1 MMENESS
8 VNKLNEE
15 ISTVSEVKLD
25 DTPLTNNYDGF
36 KTPLM
41 EDISLSEENLNDKDK
56 SIEFYDANAESVSI
70 IKNKGLHLNTNHQIP
85 GSSIVHNAA
94 QVQPSVSHQDSI
106 KVLKDVVKKFVMTL
120 DDPVIN
126 SIERNTALTNIP
138 HIKVR
143 IVEPQKVGEGIS
155 AYVVYKLITTIHN
168 VPGVHQNEGEE
179 WHVIRRFSDFL
190 GLHEKLE
197 AKYSPLGYVVPPPPS
212 KSLLG
217 MTKLKI
223 GSKDD
228 TFSADFAE
236 RRRAALERY
245 INRTANHWCLMKDPC
260 LHEFLQAEGELP
272 RAVNTSSLSSNQV
285 MKMINRVASDIT
297 SKLALT
303 NIIKGS
309 SGEDSDHWFEDMQN
323 QIENLDSQM
332 RKLHAS
338 VDALVHHRKELS
350 TNTANFSK
358 SLAML
363 SNSEE
368 NSALSRALSQL
379 AQVEERLE
387 QITGSDILNLNPS
400 LQTDQF
406 STDTT
411 DLMVGLAHNDYFTLA
426 ETLNDYCHLVGIVK
440 RAFETRVRSAQKVSN
455 CRFQVDKKEK
465 EIHSLGNNGSGEN
478 GGRLRTEHKEW
489 EDKLNVAQKDFELI
503 SENIKKEVC
512 RFEKERIKEFKDT
525 FILYLQN
532 LLKAQQQIVKCWEA
546 FLPEAKVIA
555 INT

>member
-106 KVLKDVVKKFVMTL
+106 K
-120 DDPVIN
+120 
-126 SIERNTALTNIP
+126 
-138 HIKVR
+138 
-143 IVEPQKVGEGIS
+143 
-155 AYVVYKLITTIHN
+155 IHN